1 MKLSPAQARALG
13 IELKALQRKRAVKRA
28 DDTAQRLF
36 LEGCKA
42 HGLPE
47 PVAEYQFH
55 PTRRW
60 RLDWAW
66 VAAKL
71 ALEIQGGLFS
81 GGRHV
86 RGAALLGEHEKLN
99 AAAAAGW
106 RVLFVTPQ
114 QVEDGSAF
122 AVIRRGLGE
131 ADIP

>member
-1 MKLSPAQARALG
+1 MKLSDKQARALG
-13 IELKALQRKRAVKRA
+13 IEPAPRHKRAAQPAR
-28 DDTAQRLF
+28 DTTRQRLF
-36 LEGCKA
+36 LAGCKA

-55 PTRRW
+55 ATRRW

-66 VAAKL
+66 VDAKL